1 MITLIKEL
9 IKYVNTL
16 DGVCGRINIDSK
28 EKKIIYILEF
38 EILENELDSFKE
50 KIKSYEINELN
61 ITCIFARFFN
71 L

>member
-1 MITLIKEL
+1 MIALITEL

-38 EILENELDSFKE
+38 EILENELDSFK
-50 KIKSYEINELN
+50 KKLKVMK
-61 ITCIFARFFN
+61 
-71 L
+71 